1 MRDSLVLFGCTHLI
15 DVRPKEANVFDER
28 VGPMTFFR
36 DFRHLVVWLFFGRVD
51 FGEMLLHGEAV
62 VEPVRPHLKL
72 LH

>member
-1 MRDSLVLFGCTHLI
+1 VLFGSTHLFN
-15 DVRPKEANVFDER
+15 VRPKEANAINER
-28 VGPMTFFR
+28 VDSVTLFR
-36 DFRHLVVWLFFGRVD
+36 DFRHLFVWLFLGRVD